1 VLIVEARRLDGA
13 SDLPLPAYQTAL
25 AAGMDLVAAV
35 EGEVVIAPGERLLVP
50 TGISLAIPEGH
61 EGQVRPRS
69 GLALR
74 HGITLLNSPGT
85 VDADYRGEVKVL
97 LVNLGQD
104 PFTLRRGE
112 RIAQLIFAK
121 VEQAKLVEAP
131 VLDDTGRGQGGFG
144 HTGR

>member
-1 VLIVEARRLDGA
+1 MIVEARRLDGA